1 MGWGRQELAS
11 HPTVSY
17 IQTLEEDV
25 RRYQK
30 AIQEE
35 RKKAIELKTAL
46 DSYRRTTTISM
57 GLPSVASFSPFSPGS
72 PSSTGRSPMPRPG
85 TVPTQLGRTPRSGMT
100 PSSPL
105 THLRPFTPQAV
116 SFRQ

>member
-1 MGWGRQELAS
+1 MTPRQELAS

-17 IQTLEEDV
+17 IKTLEEDV

-35 RKKAIELKTAL
+35 RKKAVELKSAL
-46 DSYRRTTTISM
+46 DSYRRTTTIHM
-57 GLPSVASFSPFSPGS
+57 GLPSVAPLASFSPSAS
-72 PSSTGRSPMPRPG
+72 AGRSMPRPG
-85 TVPTQLGRTPRSGMT
+85 TVPNQIGRRAMT
-100 PSSPL
+100 PASPMS
-105 THLRPFTPQAV
+105 HLRPFTPQAV